1 MVDPTRSDRTRAVG
15 EPTAPERADNIGLM
29 EHLADVQARTRR
41 IMGEFNIGSAH
52 ICLMARHAEQTI
64 SDTALRAEF
73 LRLLID
79 LHEFGGEAK
88 RRGLLGRPAS
98 EPAASGER
106 AHLVLDGQVTGHE
119 QVPHVEAQPE
129 LVAPWPRR
137 CCHREIGWRN

>member
-64 SDTALRAEF
+64 SYTALRAEF

-98 EPAASGER
+98 EPAASGETPKTADTTTKDTR
-106 AHLVLDGQVTGHE
+106 LFAPNEWASDEVSDDASRDFFAFLD
-119 QVPHVEAQPE
+119 
-129 LVAPWPRR
+129 R
-137 CCHREIGWRN
+137 